1 MRRLRAKKHQFGA
14 AEWPSTLGEHRGAA
28 VKLMARKS
36 SCDQAALRAAGT
48 DAVSVTE
55 ISRMSWWNGKK
66 STEPGTPP
74 HPAGDPHLESPAAGV
89 PSVAAETPPSPPAQ
103 SGAEYQPPTAVSTPC
118 EVPPAPPA
126 LASPRSTG
134 ELATSNASGNEPDA
148 TAQPGQELL
157 QTLMETQQQLV
168 REQAGLREQFDARM
182 RSDEV
187 QNRAL
192 DRLLDELRDYK
203 SNFVRQQQQPLL
215 REIIDC
221 YDFAT
226 RESLRLSNPAPDG
239 EAGTGTTGAASL
251 GVLSQML
258 IDLLSRYDIE
268 PYRHDGPQFDGKW
281 QQCVKTVPCDALERD
296 KQVAE
301 TGAIGFR
308 QGDLIIRREQVV
320 VYKYR
325 AG

>member
-28 VKLMARKS
+28 VKLLVRKS

-55 ISRMSWWNGKK
+55 IRRMSWWNGKK
-66 STEPGTPP
+66 STEAGTPP
-74 HPAGDPHLESPAAGV
+74 IPAGEMPLASPAAGV
-89 PSVAAETPPSPPAQ
+89 PAVAGETPPSPPAQ
-103 SGAEYQPPTAVSTPC
+103 TGAECQPPSAVSTPC
-118 EVPPAPPA
+118 EVPPVPA
-126 LASPRSTG
+126 TLAAPRSAG
-134 ELATSNASGNEPDA
+134 ELAPSNASGSELDA
-148 TAQPGQELL
+148 TALPGQVPL
-157 QTLMETQQQLV
+157 QELMETQQQLV

-192 DRLLDELRDYK
+192 DRLLDEMRDYK

-226 RESLRLSNPAPDG
+226 RESQRLSNPAPDG
-239 EAGTGTTGAASL
+239 EAGTGTEAASL
-251 GVLSQML
+251 GILSQML

-308 QGDLIIRREQVV
+308 QGDLIIRREQVI